1 MNANG
6 SGNGSWPLSSSE
18 IVLIDVERIKILN
31 PRSRN
36 RGTFA
41 SVVENISNVGLKRPI
56 TVSKG
61 SSDEQGLLYDLVC
74 GQGRLEA
81 FKSLGEKHIP
91 CLVIEASE
99 EQRYL
104 MSLIENLARRRH
116 SNQDLLGAVR
126 VMEERGYSV
135 KQIAEKTGLEEGYAS
150 VMLHLLREGEE
161 RLIAAVE
168 RGWLSVSLADKISRT
183 GDAEIQKAM
192 MEAYESGLLRGEPLL
207 KVRRLIDSRSALGK
221 AYKNWPR
228 RLHKN
233 ITPQRLVDTYQREV
247 RRQRVAIKKAEVTEG
262 RLLFVL
268 TALRSLLRD
277 EHFRTLLRAEGI
289 EDVPTPLA
297 DKLAGN

>member
-1 MNANG
+1 MSANG
-6 SGNGSWPLSSSE
+6 SATSSWSLCSSE
-18 IVLIDVERIKILN
+18 VVLIDVERIKILN

-36 RGTFA
+36 RRTFA

-56 TVSKG
+56 TVSKA
-61 SSDEQGLLYDLVC
+61 SSDEQGPLYDLVC

-81 FKSLGEKHIP
+81 FKSLGEKQIP
-91 CLVIEASE
+91 CLVIKASE

-104 MSLIENLARRRH
+104 MSLVENLARRRH

-126 VMEERGYSV
+126 IMEERGYTV
-135 KQIAEKTGLEEGYAS
+135 RQISEKTGLEEGYISA
-150 VMLHLLREGEE
+150 MLHLLREGEE

-168 RGWLSVSLADKISRT
+168 RGWLSVSLADKISRS
-183 GDAEIQKAM
+183 GNAEVQKAM

-228 RLHKN
+228 RLHKT
-233 ITPQRLVDTYQREV
+233 ITPQKLLDTYQKEV
-247 RRQRVAIKKAEVTEG
+247 RRQRVAIKKAEVSEG

-289 EDVPTPLA
+289 EDIPKPLA
-297 DKLAGN
+297 DKLTGN